1 MGDRTYYR
9 LALPADLDREAVRMA
24 AIAFTDGPWTDDDVT
39 RLLDNSRPDQP
50 LWVDIEERS
59 VGACRDAAE
68 AVLTALREEGQDVAF
83 TVTEDPKYEWLGTL
97 CRYQPGKGMH
107 EVDCD
112 ANAQAVLTDG
122 ELTVLIRTLTDPAA
136 ILDRITAR
144 LGLDWQTPAAA

>member
-1 MGDRTYYR
+1 MNLIGEKIQDGVLRREFRLNVAGEDVPTVKPEGRTCR
-9 LALPADLDREAVRMA
+9 ALDH
-24 AIAFTDGPWTDDDVT
+24 T
-39 RLLDNSRPDQP
+39 RPDQT

-59 VGACRDAAE
+59 VGECRDAAE
-68 AVLTALREEGQDVAF
+68 AVLTALTDEGQDVAF

-122 ELTVLIRTLTDPAA
+122 ELATLISTLPDPAA
-136 ILDRITAR
+136 ILDQITAT
-144 LGLDWQTPAAA
+144 LGLDWQTPSAA

>member
-9 LALPADLDREAVRMA
+9 LALPADLDREAIRKA
-24 AIAFTDGPWTDDDVT
+24 ASAFTDDLWTTDDVT
-39 RLLDNSRPDQP
+39 RLLENSHLDQA
-50 LWVDIEERS
+50 LWVDIAERS
-59 VGACRDAAE
+59 VGECRDAAE
-68 AVLTALREEGQDVAF
+68 AVLTALGEVGQDIAF

-122 ELTVLIRTLTDPAA
+122 ELVALIRTIADPAT
-136 ILDRITAR
+136 IVERITAA

>member
-9 LALPADLDREAVRMA
+9 LALPADLDPEAIRMA
-24 AIAFTDGPWTDDDVT
+24 ATAFTDDPWTDEDVT
-39 RLLDNSRPDQP
+39 RLLDHTRPDQT

-59 VGACRDAAE
+59 VGECRDAAE
-68 AVLTALREEGQDVAF
+68 AVLTALTDEGQDVAF

-112 ANAQAVLTDG
+112 ANAKAVLTHG
-122 ELTVLIRTLTDPAA
+122 ELATLISTLPDPAA
-136 ILDRITAR
+136 ILDQITAT
-144 LGLDWQTPAAA
+144 LGLDWQTPSAA